1 MTFKPRIWFPIAT
14 VLSIINV
21 GAVWFAAVP
30 AEPLHATVHAALGV
44 GFALWAARLR
54 QRGRTMLA
62 EAGGS
67 LQDQVEEQAAALE
80 EAESNLANQAS
91 QLAELQDR
99 VDFAERLLI
108 QARDRPAREVRD
120 GEG

>member
-1 MTFKPRIWFPIAT
+1 
-14 VLSIINV
+14 VLSILNV

-30 AEPLHATVHAALGV
+30 AQPMHATVHAALGV
-44 GFALWAARLR
+44 AFRALGLPGCGNGSAQDRP
-54 QRGRTMLA
+54 GT
-62 EAGGS
+62 GS
-67 LQDQVEEQAAALE
+67 LQDQVEIQAAALQ

-108 QARDRPAREVRD
+108 QARDRSGRESRE
-120 GEG
+120 GES

>member
-1 MTFKPRIWFPIAT
+1 MTFKPRIWFQIAT
-14 VLSIINV
+14 VLSILNV

-30 AEPLHATVHAALGV
+30 AQPMHATIHAALGV
-44 GFALWAARLR
+44 AFALWAARLR
-54 QRGRTMLA
+54 QRLG
-62 EAGGS
+62 AGSAGTGS
-67 LQDQVEEQAAALE
+67 LQDQVEIQAAALQ

-108 QARDRPAREVRD
+108 QARDRSGREVRD
-120 GEG
+120 GEN

>member
-1 MTFKPRIWFPIAT
+1 MTLKPRIWLPIAA

-30 AEPLHATVHAALGV
+30 AEPLHATVHAGLAV

-54 QRGRTMLA
+54 QRALA
-62 EAGGS
+62 GVVGTGS
-67 LQDQVEEQAAALE
+67 LQDQVEQQAAALQD
-80 EAESNLANQAS
+80 AESNLASQAS

-108 QARDRPAREVRD
+108 QARDRSGREVRD

>member
-1 MTFKPRIWFPIAT
+1 MTFKPKVWFPIAT
-14 VLSIINV
+14 VLSVLNV

-30 AEPLHATVHAALGV
+30 AQPMHATVHAALAV

-54 QRGRTMLA
+54 QRLG
-62 EAGGS
+62 AGMAATGS
-67 LQDQVEEQAAALE
+67 LQDQVEIQAAALQ
-80 EAESNLANQAS
+80 EAESSLASQAS

-108 QARDRPAREVRD
+108 QARDRSVRERPD
-120 GEG
+120 GS